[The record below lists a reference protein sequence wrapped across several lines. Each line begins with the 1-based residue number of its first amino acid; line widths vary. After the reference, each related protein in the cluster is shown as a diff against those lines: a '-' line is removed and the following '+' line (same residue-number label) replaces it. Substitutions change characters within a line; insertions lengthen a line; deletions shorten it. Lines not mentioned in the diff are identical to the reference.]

1 MQTLNTHSLDT
12 HSSRSIN
19 PDTGVPVSLNSG
31 LHSPRSYIGNS
42 LHQHLADATGP
53 IDFPFTNDYIFRA
66 ALQKDAII
74 LKGLICSMLH
84 MYPDEIKSLIITNPI
99 TLGQHIDNKE
109 FILDIS
115 LILNDDTHI
124 DLEMQVKNEGDWN
137 DRSLS
142 YLCRNFD
149 QLSKGEDY
157 TASGTAIHIG
167 FLDFSPF
174 PDAPEFYATYK
185 LLNVKN
191 CHPYTSKFVLN
202 VLDLTHIE
210 LATEEDK
217 TYGID
222 AWARL
227 FKARTWEDLKMI
239 AKQNSTLQ
247 QASETLYTLNCDQ
260 TIRDMARAREDAI
273 RHENRVNKLL
283 AEKDACIAEQ
293 SMAISEMK
301 TSIAEK
307 DASIAKLNT
316 RLAKLES
323 LLANS
328 PNK

>member
-1 MQTLNTHSLDT
+1 MQNLNTHSFDA
-12 HSSRSIN
+12 HN
-19 PDTGVPVSLNSG
+19 PST
-31 LHSPRSYIGNS
+31 YICS
-42 LHQHLADATGP
+42 FFHQRLADATGP

-66 ALQKDAII
+66 ALQKDAVI

-84 MYPDEIKSLIITNPI
+84 MQPDEIKSLTITNPI
-99 TLGQHIDNKE
+99 TLGQHIDSKE
-109 FILDIS
+109 FILDIC

-124 DLEMQVKNEGDWN
+124 DLEMQVRNENDWS

-157 TASGTAIHIG
+157 NASGTAIHIG

-174 PDAPEFYATYK
+174 SDAPEFYVTYK
-185 LLNVKN
+185 LLNVKS
-191 CHPYTSKFVLN
+191 CQAYTSKFVLN

-217 TYGID
+217 AYGID
-222 AWARL
+222 SWARL
-227 FKARTWEDLKMI
+227 FKAKTWEDLKMI

-283 AEKDACIAEQ
+283 AEKDARIAEQ

-307 DASIAKLNT
+307 DASITELNT

-328 PNK
+328 LNK

>member
-1 MQTLNTHSLDT
+1 MQNLNTHSFDA
-12 HSSRSIN
+12 HSSRIN
-19 PDTGVPVSLNSG
+19 NPNTDIPASRNSSLHNPST
-31 LHSPRSYIGNS
+31 YIGS
-42 LHQHLADATGP
+42 SFQQHLADATGP

-66 ALQKDAII
+66 ALQKDAVI

-84 MYPDEIKSLIITNPI
+84 MQPDEIKSLVITNPI
-99 TLGQHIDNKE
+99 TLGQHIDTKE

-174 PDAPEFYATYK
+174 PDTPEFYATYK

-191 CHPYTSKFVLN
+191 CQPYTSKFVLN

-217 TYGID
+217 AYGID

-239 AKQNSTLQ
+239 AKQDSTLQ

-273 RHENRVNKLL
+273 RHENRINKLL
-283 AEKDACIAEQ
+283 AEKDATITE
-293 SMAISEMK
+293 
-301 TSIAEK
+301 
-307 DASIAKLNT
+307 LNA

-328 PNK
+328 LNK